1 MYLKLFEYL
10 IHSMLMLINLYQY
23 SIKKTTKQRLNT
35 IYIEVVGVV
44 VIVIDPGGG
53 GGGGS
58 RVVIGGG
65 RVDAGGGGCVA
76 IDVGRGRIDSDGRR
90 RRHRW

>member
-10 IHSMLMLINLYQY
+10 IHSMLMLINLYQFN
-23 SIKKTTKQRLNT
+23 KKTTKQRLNT

-44 VIVIDPGGG
+44 VDPGSG

-65 RVDAGGGGCVA
+65 HVTVNAGGGDRVA
-76 IDVGRGRIDSDGRR
+76 IDVGRRRRRVNSDGRR